1 MTADERNTFRFRLSP
16 DLAITLGARVK
27 RPGDQMMSEPADL
40 ELVHHPSGD
49 ELGDYERLLVDAMA
63 GDAML
68 FARED
73 AVEAA
78 WAIVDPI
85 LGNVTPVEEYAPGTW
100 GPKAADELT
109 SAVGG
114 WHAPAAGGN
123 GTG

>member
-1 MTADERNTFRFRLSP
+1 MTADERTTFRFRLTP

-27 RPGDQMMSEPADL
+27 RPGDQMVSEAADL
-40 ELVHHPSGD
+40 ELVHHPSCD

-78 WAIVDPI
+78 WAIVEPI
-85 LGNVTPVEEYAPGTW
+85 LGNATPVREYAQGSW
-100 GPKAADELT
+100 GPEDADTLT

-114 WHAPAAGGN
+114 WHAPAAAGD
-123 GTG
+123 TA